1 MSDLIGLGLVISR
14 DLANLMGGDCH
25 ATSEYGKG
33 SCFTF
38 TFLAERDSKARTSY
52 EVFRSPRYVP
62 EPVCPAASLTSTE
75 VVSFSVHL
83 DHRGL
88 CCRPSK
94 QPPPHY

>member
-1 MSDLIGLGLVISR
+1 MLLVSDRTGLGLVISR

-38 TFLAERDSKARTSY
+38 TFLAERDSQARTSY

-62 EPVCPAASLTSTE
+62 ERLCVVVSLTVAE
-75 VVSFSVHL
+75 VVSSSAHL
-83 DHRGL
+83 DRRGL
-88 CCRPSK
+88 CCRPSE
-94 QPPPHY
+94 